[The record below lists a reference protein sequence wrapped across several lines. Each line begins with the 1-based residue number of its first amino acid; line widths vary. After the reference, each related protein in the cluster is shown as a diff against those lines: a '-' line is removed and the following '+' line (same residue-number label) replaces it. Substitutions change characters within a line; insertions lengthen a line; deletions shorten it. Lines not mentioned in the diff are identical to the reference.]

1 MTDVWLR
8 ATVRWCLRLFVFLL
22 LLCAAR
28 LAYVAYRQPTVRV
41 VYTPIGSDAAGEPL
55 PAADIPFGLD
65 ALRKGL
71 APAVPSDLFHD
82 TAQSGVAGGAAR
94 PIRRRVYLVVNVS
107 PDRSELL
114 VNGVTQGQTPYVGE
128 ISCQSGGSIS
138 ITVVPPKGMPKR
150 FARECDRR
158 EIRIEE

>member
-8 ATVRWCLRLFVFLL
+8 ATVRWCLRLFTLLL
-22 LLCAAR
+22 LLCAGR
-28 LAYVAYRQPTVRV
+28 LGLVAYRQPTVRV
-41 VYTPIGSDAAGEPL
+41 VYTPIRSEATREHQ
-55 PAADIPFGLD
+55 PAADIPLGLE

-71 APAVPSDLFHD
+71 TPAIPSDLLHE
-82 TAQSGVAGGAAR
+82 TASSSVAGGTAR

-128 ISCQSGGSIS
+128 IGCQSGGSIS

-150 FARECDRR
+150 FERECDRR
-158 EIRIEE
+158 EIRVEE